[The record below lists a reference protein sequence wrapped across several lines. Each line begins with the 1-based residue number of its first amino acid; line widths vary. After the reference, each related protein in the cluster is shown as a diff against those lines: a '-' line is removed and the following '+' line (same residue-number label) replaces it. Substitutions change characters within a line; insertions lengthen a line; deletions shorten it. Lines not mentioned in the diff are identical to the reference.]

1 MGTGN
6 NISGNPT
13 NQEISHGLTDFWETS
28 RNVVRSAKR
37 CEAEPETLEEPVRP
51 RANYP
56 TPRREEMLMKSVT
69 AKLAIAFAILSLA
82 IPAVAQIYRYYSPG
96 TIWTVTTIRIQSGMD
111 PAYLQYLDG
120 EFKKEAD
127 AQVNAGYMKSY
138 KILRTLDDDES
149 SWNLLILREY
159 KSLAEQE
166 ADAEKSDK
174 LSSDVLHQ
182 DDQKQMQGYEER
194 SKVREVL
201 ATRTARELILK

>member
-1 MGTGN
+1 
-6 NISGNPT
+6 
-13 NQEISHGLTDFWETS
+13 
-28 RNVVRSAKR
+28 
-37 CEAEPETLEEPVRP
+37 
-51 RANYP
+51 
-56 TPRREEMLMKSVT
+56 MKSVT
-69 AKLAIAFAILSLA
+69 AKLAIALAILMLA
-82 IPAVAQIYRYYSPG
+82 IPAIAQIYRYYSPG
-96 TIWTVTTIRIQSGMD
+96 TIWTVTAIRIQAGMD
-111 PAYLQYLDG
+111 PAYLQFLDG

-159 KSLAEQE
+159 KSLAEME
-166 ADAEKSDK
+166 ADEEKSDK

-182 DDQKQMQGYEER
+182 DDQKGMQGYGER

>member
-1 MGTGN
+1 
-6 NISGNPT
+6 
-13 NQEISHGLTDFWETS
+13 
-28 RNVVRSAKR
+28 
-37 CEAEPETLEEPVRP
+37 
-51 RANYP
+51 
-56 TPRREEMLMKSVT
+56 MKSVT
-69 AKLAIAFAILSLA
+69 AKIAIALVTLLLA

-159 KSLAEQE
+159 KSLAELE
-166 ADAEKSDK
+166 ADEEKSDK

-194 SKVREVL
+194 SKVRDVL
-201 ATRTARELILK
+201 TTRTARELILK

>member
-1 MGTGN
+1 
-6 NISGNPT
+6 
-13 NQEISHGLTDFWETS
+13 
-28 RNVVRSAKR
+28 
-37 CEAEPETLEEPVRP
+37 
-51 RANYP
+51 
-56 TPRREEMLMKSVT
+56 MKSVT
-69 AKLAIAFAILSLA
+69 AKLAIALAILMFA
-82 IPAVAQIYRYYSPG
+82 IPAIAQIYRYYSPG
-96 TIWTVTTIRIQSGMD
+96 TIWTVTAIRIQAGMD
-111 PAYLQYLDG
+111 PAYLQFLDG

-159 KSLAEQE
+159 KSLAEME
-166 ADAEKSDK
+166 ADEEKSDK

-182 DDQKQMQGYEER
+182 DDQKGMQGYGER

>member
-1 MGTGN
+1 
-6 NISGNPT
+6 
-13 NQEISHGLTDFWETS
+13 
-28 RNVVRSAKR
+28 
-37 CEAEPETLEEPVRP
+37 
-51 RANYP
+51 
-56 TPRREEMLMKSVT
+56 MKSVT
-69 AKLAIAFAILSLA
+69 AKFAIALATLLLA

-138 KILRTLDDDES
+138 KVLRTLDDDDS

-159 KSLAEQE
+159 KSLAEME
-166 ADAEKSDK
+166 ADEEKSDK
-174 LSSDVLHQ
+174 LSSDVLHE
-182 DDQKQMQGYEER
+182 DDQKEMQGYQER